1 MQYIKSYISGM
12 EFTLEEMRGQLAK
25 LKTRISAAC
34 AQAGRSRE
42 SVLLVWVSKFHPAEA
57 VENAIA
63 LGAKVFGEN
72 RVQEAE
78 SKFSERRVALDGST
92 VQCHVIGPVQSNK
105 LKKAAIVADC
115 IHSIASM
122 EAVEKLEKV
131 CAALPGEKVAVH
143 PGEKVAASG
152 KTLEILFQV
161 NAGEEETKSGLDVA
175 NADAFLAELERVAG
189 ACGPDGR
196 SEKFP
201 HLKFRGLMTIG
212 KNTGVAEDSRECFA
226 FLRNLQQK
234 YLARGGVFANFD
246 QLSMGMT
253 GDLEVAIE
261 EGSTMIRVG
270 TALFG
275 ERDYSKP
282 VNDPV

>member
-1 MQYIKSYISGM
+1 M
-12 EFTLEEMRGQLAK
+12 EFTLEEMRTHLAALEAK
-25 LKTRISAAC
+25 ISTAC
-34 AQAGRSRE
+34 KIAGRSRE
-42 SVLLVWVSKFHPAEA
+42 SVKLVWVSKFHPAEA
-57 VENAIA
+57 VENAIS
-63 LGAKVFGEN
+63 LGATDFGEN

-78 SKFSERRVALDGST
+78 LKFSTPRMALDGSR
-92 VQCHVIGPVQSNK
+92 VRCHVIGPVQSNK

-115 IHSIASM
+115 IHSIASI

-131 CAALPGEKVAVH
+131 CAALPGEN
-143 PGEKVAASG
+143 GSG
-152 KTLEILFQV
+152 KTLDILFQV
-161 NAGEEETKSGLDVA
+161 NAGEEETKSGLDVHEA
-175 NADAFLAELERVAG
+175 EAYLNGLAARGETA
-189 ACGPDGR
+189 
-196 SEKFP
+196 FP
-201 HLKFRGLMTIG
+201 HLRFRGLMTIG

-234 YLARGGVFANFD
+234 FLAKGGIFANFD

-275 ERDYSKP
+275 ERDYSK
-282 VNDPV
+282 

>member
-1 MQYIKSYISGM
+1 M
-12 EFTLEEMRGQLAK
+12 EFTLDEMREHLAA
-25 LKTRISAAC
+25 LEARIAEAC
-34 AQAGRSRE
+34 KIAGRSRD
-42 SVLLVWVSKFHPAEA
+42 SVKLVWVSKFHPAEA

-63 LGAKVFGEN
+63 LGATDFGEN

-78 SKFSERRVALDGST
+78 LKFSEPRIAKDGNRVR
-92 VQCHVIGPVQSNK
+92 CHVIGPVQSNK

-115 IHSIASM
+115 IHSIASI

-131 CAALPGEKVAVH
+131 CAAYPSENGA
-143 PGEKVAASG
+143 G
-152 KTLEILFQV
+152 KILDILFQI
-161 NAGEEETKSGLDVA
+161 NAGEEETKSGLDVHEA
-175 NADAFLAELERVAG
+175 EAFLADLESRGTAY
-189 ACGPDGR
+189 
-196 SEKFP
+196 P
-201 HLKFRGLMTIG
+201 HLRFRGLMTIG

-234 YLARGGVFANFD
+234 FLAKGGVFANFD

>member
-1 MQYIKSYISGM
+1 M
-12 EFTLEEMRGQLAK
+12 EFTLEEMREHLNA
-25 LKTRISAAC
+25 LESRIKAAC
-34 AQAGRSRE
+34 ESVGRPRE
-42 SVLLVWVSKFHPAEA
+42 SVQLVWVSKFHPVEA

-78 SKFSERRVALDGST
+78 SKFSERRVALDGSP

-115 IHSIASM
+115 IHSVASM

-131 CAALPGEKVAVH
+131 CAGLVDEKR
-143 PGEKVAASG
+143 PSG

-161 NAGEEETKSGLDVA
+161 NAGEEESKSGLDVA
-175 NADAFLAELERVAG
+175 CAEKFLLDLEAASASVQG
-189 ACGPDGR
+189 G
-196 SEKFP
+196 KFP

-234 YLARGGVFANFD
+234 FLNRGGIFANFD

>member
-1 MQYIKSYISGM
+1 M
-12 EFTLEEMRGQLAK
+12 EFTLEEMREHLAA
-25 LKTRISAAC
+25 LEARITEAC
-34 AQAGRSRE
+34 KVAGRSRD
-42 SVLLVWVSKFHPAEA
+42 SVKLVWVSKFHPAEA
-57 VENAIA
+57 VANAIA
-63 LGAKVFGEN
+63 LGATDFGEN

-78 SKFSERRVALDGST
+78 LKFSQPLTAKDGSR
-92 VQCHVIGPVQSNK
+92 VRCHVIGPVQSNK

-115 IHSIASM
+115 IHSIASI

-131 CAALPGEKVAVH
+131 CAAQDKV
-143 PGEKVAASG
+143 
-152 KTLEILFQV
+152 LEILFQI
-161 NAGEEETKSGLDVA
+161 NAGEEETKSGLDVHEAENFLNDLESRGA
-175 NADAFLAELERVAG
+175 NA
-189 ACGPDGR
+189 
-196 SEKFP
+196 FP
-201 HLKFRGLMTIG
+201 HLRFRGLMTIG

-234 YLARGGVFANFD
+234 FLAKGGAFANFD

>member
-1 MQYIKSYISGM
+1 M
-12 EFTLEEMRGQLAK
+12 EFTLEEMRSHLAA
-25 LKTRISAAC
+25 LETRISNAC
-34 AQAGRSRE
+34 KIAGRSRE
-42 SVLLVWVSKFHPAEA
+42 SVKLVWVSKFHPAEA
-57 VENAIA
+57 VENAISV
-63 LGAKVFGEN
+63 GATDFGEN

-78 SKFSERRVALDGST
+78 LKFATPRAALDGSR
-92 VQCHVIGPVQSNK
+92 VRCHVIGPVQSNK

-115 IHSIASM
+115 IHSIASI

-131 CAALPGEKVAVH
+131 CAALP
-143 PGEKVAASG
+143 
-152 KTLEILFQV
+152 KTLDILFQI
-161 NAGEEETKSGLDVA
+161 NAGEEETKSGLDVHEA
-175 NADAFLAELERVAG
+175 EAFLESLVTR
-189 ACGPDGR
+189 GP
-196 SEKFP
+196 SAFP
-201 HLKFRGLMTIG
+201 HLRFRGLMTIG

-234 YLARGGVFANFD
+234 FLAKGGVFANFD

-253 GDLEVAIE
+253 GDLEIAIE

>member
-1 MQYIKSYISGM
+1 M
-12 EFTLEEMRGQLAK
+12 EFTLDEMREHLAA
-25 LKTRISAAC
+25 LEARITEAC
-34 AQAGRSRE
+34 KIAGRSRD
-42 SVLLVWVSKFHPAEA
+42 SVKLVWVSKFHPAEA

-63 LGAKVFGEN
+63 LGATDFGEN

-78 SKFSERRVALDGST
+78 LKFSEPRTAKDGSR
-92 VQCHVIGPVQSNK
+92 VRCHVIGPVQSNK

-115 IHSIASM
+115 IHSIASI

-131 CAALPGEKVAVH
+131 CAAQNKILD
-143 PGEKVAASG
+143 
-152 KTLEILFQV
+152 ILFQI
-161 NAGEEETKSGLDVA
+161 NAGEEETKSGLDVH
-175 NADAFLAELERVAG
+175 DLR
-189 ACGPDGR
+189 
-196 SEKFP
+196 
-201 HLKFRGLMTIG
+201 FRGLMTIG
-212 KNTGVAEDSRECFA
+212 KNTGNAEDSRECFA

-234 YLARGGVFANFD
+234 FLAKGGVFANFD

>member
-1 MQYIKSYISGM
+1 M

-25 LKTRISAAC
+25 LETRISAAC
-34 AQAGRSRE
+34 EKAGRSRE

-78 SKFSERRVALDGST
+78 TKFSERRMALDGST

-115 IHSIASM
+115 IHSIANM

-131 CAALPGEKVAVH
+131 CAGLADAAH
-143 PGEKVAASG
+143 PEG

-175 NADAFLAELERVAG
+175 NAEAFLTELEARAG
-189 ACGPDGR
+189 ACDAAGK
-196 SEKFP
+196 SENFP
-201 HLKFRGLMTIG
+201 HLRFRGLMTIG

-234 YLARGGVFANFD
+234 FFARGGVFANFN

-253 GDLEVAIE
+253 GDLEVAVE

-282 VNDPV
+282 VNDPVR

>member
-1 MQYIKSYISGM
+1 M
-12 EFTLEEMRGQLAK
+12 EFTLEEMRTHLAA
-25 LKTRISAAC
+25 LEARISSAC
-34 AQAGRSRE
+34 KIAGRSRE
-42 SVLLVWVSKFHPAEA
+42 SVKLVWVSKFHPAEA
-57 VENAIA
+57 VENAIS
-63 LGAKVFGEN
+63 LGATDFGEN

-78 SKFSERRVALDGST
+78 LKFSTPRTALDGSR
-92 VQCHVIGPVQSNK
+92 VRCHVIGPVQSNK
-105 LKKAAIVADC
+105 LKKAAVVADC

-131 CAALPGEKVAVH
+131 CAALPGEN
-143 PGEKVAASG
+143 GSG
-152 KTLEILFQV
+152 KTLDILFQV
-161 NAGEEETKSGLDVA
+161 NAGEEETKSGLDVHEA
-175 NADAFLAELERVAG
+175 EAFLNGLAARGETA
-189 ACGPDGR
+189 
-196 SEKFP
+196 FP
-201 HLKFRGLMTIG
+201 HLRFRGLMTIG

-234 YLARGGVFANFD
+234 FLAKGGLFANFD

>member
-1 MQYIKSYISGM
+1 MK
-12 EFTLEEMRGQLAK
+12 FTLDEMREHLAA
-25 LKTRISAAC
+25 LEARISEAC
-34 AQAGRSRE
+34 KIAGRSRE
-42 SVLLVWVSKFHPAEA
+42 SVKLVWVSKFHPAEA

-63 LGAKVFGEN
+63 LGATDFGEN

-78 SKFSERRVALDGST
+78 LKFSEPRTALDGSR
-92 VQCHVIGPVQSNK
+92 VRCHVIGPVQSNK
-105 LKKAAIVADC
+105 LKKAALVADC
-115 IHSIASM
+115 IHSIASI

-131 CAALPGEKVAVH
+131 CAAAANGE
-143 PGEKVAASG
+143 G
-152 KTLEILFQV
+152 KILDILFQV
-161 NAGEEETKSGLDVA
+161 NAGEEETKSGLDVHEA
-175 NADAFLAELERVAG
+175 EAFLEDLEKRAG
-189 ACGPDGR
+189 AAVDGK
-196 SEKFP
+196 SENFP
-201 HLKFRGLMTIG
+201 HLRFCGLMTIG

-226 FLRNLQQK
+226 FLRGLRDK
-234 YLARGGVFANFD
+234 FLAKGGAFAAFD

>member
-1 MQYIKSYISGM
+1 M
-12 EFTLEEMRGQLAK
+12 EFTLEEMREHLAA
-25 LKTRISAAC
+25 LEARISEAC
-34 AQAGRSRE
+34 KIAGRSRD
-42 SVLLVWVSKFHPAEA
+42 SVKLVWVSKFHPAEA
-57 VENAIA
+57 VANAIA
-63 LGAKVFGEN
+63 LGATDFGEN

-78 SKFSERRVALDGST
+78 LKFSQPLTAKDGSR
-92 VQCHVIGPVQSNK
+92 VRCHVIGPVQSNK

-115 IHSIASM
+115 IHSIASI

-131 CAALPGEKVAVH
+131 CAARPGNGADASQGKV
-143 PGEKVAASG
+143 
-152 KTLEILFQV
+152 LDILFQV
-161 NAGEEETKSGLDVA
+161 NAGEEETKSGLDVHEAENFLNDLEARGA
-175 NADAFLAELERVAG
+175 NA
-189 ACGPDGR
+189 
-196 SEKFP
+196 FP
-201 HLKFRGLMTIG
+201 HLRFRGLMTIG

-234 YLARGGVFANFD
+234 FLAKGGAFANFD

>member
-1 MQYIKSYISGM
+1 M
-12 EFTLEEMRGQLAK
+12 EFTLEEMREHLAA
-25 LKTRISAAC
+25 LEARISEAC
-34 AQAGRSRE
+34 KIAGRSRD
-42 SVLLVWVSKFHPAEA
+42 SVKLVWVSKFHPAEA
-57 VENAIA
+57 VANAIA
-63 LGAKVFGEN
+63 LGATDFGEN

-78 SKFSERRVALDGST
+78 LKFSEPLTAKDGSR
-92 VQCHVIGPVQSNK
+92 VRCHVIGPVQSNK

-115 IHSIASM
+115 IHSIASI

-131 CAALPGEKVAVH
+131 CAAYPSENGA
-143 PGEKVAASG
+143 G
-152 KTLEILFQV
+152 KILDILFQI
-161 NAGEEETKSGLDVA
+161 NAGEEETKSGLDVHEA
-175 NADAFLAELERVAG
+175 EAFLADLESRG
-189 ACGPDGR
+189 AAY
-196 SEKFP
+196 P
-201 HLKFRGLMTIG
+201 HLRFRGLMTIG

-234 YLARGGVFANFD
+234 FLAKGGVFANFD

-275 ERDYSKP
+275 ERDYSK
-282 VNDPV
+282 

>member
-1 MQYIKSYISGM
+1 MR
-12 EFTLEEMRGQLAK
+12 EHLAALEA
-25 LKTRISAAC
+25 RITEAC
-34 AQAGRSRE
+34 KIAGRSRD
-42 SVLLVWVSKFHPAEA
+42 SVKLVWVSKFHPAEA

-63 LGAKVFGEN
+63 LGATDFGEN

-78 SKFSERRVALDGST
+78 LKFSTPRTALDGSR
-92 VQCHVIGPVQSNK
+92 VRCHVIGPVQSNK

-115 IHSIASM
+115 IHSIASI

-131 CAALPGEKVAVH
+131 CAAQNKILD
-143 PGEKVAASG
+143 
-152 KTLEILFQV
+152 ILFQV
-161 NAGEEETKSGLDVA
+161 NAGEEETKSGLDVHDA
-175 NADAFLAELERVAG
+175 EAFLADLESRG
-189 ACGPDGR
+189 A
-196 SEKFP
+196 SAYP
-201 HLKFRGLMTIG
+201 HLRFRGLMTIG
-212 KNTGVAEDSRECFA
+212 KNTGVAEDSRDCFA

-234 YLARGGVFANFD
+234 FLAKGGVFANFD

-282 VNDPV
+282 IV

>member
-1 MQYIKSYISGM
+1 M
-12 EFTLEEMRGQLAK
+12 EFTLDEMREHLAA
-25 LKTRISAAC
+25 LEARIAEAC
-34 AQAGRSRE
+34 KIAGRSRD
-42 SVLLVWVSKFHPAEA
+42 SVKLVWVSKFHPAEA

-63 LGAKVFGEN
+63 LGATDFGEN

-78 SKFSERRVALDGST
+78 LKFSVPRTAKDGSR
-92 VQCHVIGPVQSNK
+92 VRCHVIGPVQSNK

-115 IHSIASM
+115 IHSIASI

-131 CAALPGEKVAVH
+131 CAAQNKILN
-143 PGEKVAASG
+143 
-152 KTLEILFQV
+152 ILFQI
-161 NAGEEETKSGLDVA
+161 NAGEEETKSGLDVHEA
-175 NADAFLAELERVAG
+175 EAFLADLESRG
-189 ACGPDGR
+189 ANAY
-196 SEKFP
+196 P
-201 HLKFRGLMTIG
+201 HLRFRGLMTIG
-212 KNTGVAEDSRECFA
+212 KNTGVAEDSRECFV
-226 FLRNLQQK
+226 FLRHLQQK
-234 YLARGGVFANFD
+234 FLAKGGVFANFD

>member
-1 MQYIKSYISGM
+1 M
-12 EFTLEEMRGQLAK
+12 EYTLEEMREHLAA
-25 LKTRISAAC
+25 LEARIQNAC
-34 AQAGRSRE
+34 NLAGRNRD
-42 SVLLVWVSKFHPAEA
+42 SVKLVWVSKFHPAEA
-57 VENAIA
+57 VENAIS
-63 LGAKVFGEN
+63 LGATDFGEN

-78 SKFSERRVALDGST
+78 LKFSTPRMALDGSR
-92 VQCHVIGPVQSNK
+92 VRCHVIGPVQSNK

-115 IHSIASM
+115 IHSIASI

-131 CAALPGEKVAVH
+131 CAALPGNGAD
-143 PGEKVAASG
+143 ASQG
-152 KTLEILFQV
+152 KILDILFQI
-161 NAGEEETKSGLDVA
+161 NAGEEETKSGLDIHEA
-175 NADAFLAELERVAG
+175 EAFLESVAARG
-189 ACGPDGR
+189 ETA
-196 SEKFP
+196 FP
-201 HLKFRGLMTIG
+201 HLRFRGLMTIG

-234 YLARGGVFANFD
+234 FLAKGGVFAKFD

>member
-1 MQYIKSYISGM
+1 M
-12 EFTLEEMRGQLAK
+12 EFTFDEMREHLDVLEA
-25 LKTRISAAC
+25 RIADAC
-34 AQAGRSRE
+34 KVAGRSRE

-78 SKFSERRVALDGST
+78 SKFAERRFAKDGSP

-115 IHSIASM
+115 IHSIASI

-131 CAALPGEKVAVH
+131 CAGLAASALPGV
-143 PGEKVAASG
+143 GNVAALPGDSADG
-152 KTLEILFQV
+152 KILDILFQV

-175 NADAFLAELERVAG
+175 NAEAFLTELESRAG
-189 ACGPDGR
+189 ACDADGK

-201 HLKFRGLMTIG
+201 HLRFRGLMTIG

-226 FLRNLQQK
+226 FLRNLRDK
-234 YLARGGVFANFD
+234 FRARGGVFAKFD

-275 ERDYSKP
+275 ERDYSKD
-282 VNDPV
+282 VGK

>member
-1 MQYIKSYISGM
+1 M
-12 EFTLEEMRGQLAK
+12 EFTLEEMREHLNV
-25 LKTRISAAC
+25 LETRIAAAC
-34 AQAGRSRE
+34 KNADRARE
-42 SVLLVWVSKFHPAEA
+42 SVKLVWVSKFHPASA
-57 VENAIA
+57 VEKAIA
-63 LGAKVFGEN
+63 LGAHDFGEN

-78 SKFSERRVALDGST
+78 LKFSARRTAIDGAP
-92 VQCHVIGPVQSNK
+92 VMCHVIGPVQSNK

-122 EAVEKLEKV
+122 EAVDKLEKV
-131 CAALPGEKVAVH
+131 CAGLAG
-143 PGEKVAASG
+143 G
-152 KTLEILFQV
+152 KILDILFQV

-175 NADAFLAELERVAG
+175 NAEAFLAELET
-189 ACGPDGR
+189 
-196 SEKFP
+196 KNFP
-201 HLKFRGLMTIG
+201 HLRFRGLMTIG

-234 YLARGGVFANFD
+234 FFARGGVFANFD

-275 ERDYSKP
+275 ERDYGKP
-282 VNDPV
+282 

>member
-1 MQYIKSYISGM
+1 MPFLEQYIKSYISVM

-25 LKTRISAAC
+25 LETRISAAC

-78 SKFSERRVALDGST
+78 SKFSERRVALDGSP

-131 CAALPGEKVAVH
+131 CAALPGDN
-143 PGEKVAASG
+143 G

-161 NAGEEETKSGLDVA
+161 NAGEEETKSGLDIA
-175 NADAFLAELERVAG
+175 RADEFLAALE
-189 ACGPDGR
+189 GR
-196 SEKFP
+196 NFP

-234 YLARGGVFANFD
+234 YLAKGGVFANFD

>member
-1 MQYIKSYISGM
+1 M
-12 EFTLEEMRGQLAK
+12 EFSLDEMRVHLDA
-25 LKTRISAAC
+25 LEARIADAC
-34 AQAGRSRE
+34 KIAGRSRDM
-42 SVLLVWVSKFHPAEA
+42 VKLVWVSKFHPAEA
-57 VENAIA
+57 VENAIS
-63 LGAKVFGEN
+63 LGATDFGEN

-78 SKFSERRVALDGST
+78 LKFSAPRMAKDGSR
-92 VQCHVIGPVQSNK
+92 VRCHVIGPVQSNK

-115 IHSIASM
+115 IHSIASI
-122 EAVEKLEKV
+122 EAVEKLERV
-131 CAALPGEKVAVH
+131 CAALPGE
-143 PGEKVAASG
+143 SG
-152 KTLEILFQV
+152 AGKILDILFQV
-161 NAGEEETKSGLDVA
+161 NAGEEETKSGLDVHEA
-175 NADAFLAELERVAG
+175 EAFLNGLAEKAG
-189 ACGPDGR
+189 AATDDGK
-196 SEKFP
+196 SENFP
-201 HLKFRGLMTIG
+201 HLRFRGLMTIG

-226 FLRNLQQK
+226 FLRTLQQK
-234 YLARGGVFANFD
+234 FLAKGGAFARFD

>member
-1 MQYIKSYISGM
+1 MNTTM
-12 EFTLEEMRGQLAK
+12 EFTLEEMRSHLAA
-25 LKTRISAAC
+25 LEARISDAC
-34 AQAGRSRE
+34 KIAGRSRE
-42 SVLLVWVSKFHPAEA
+42 SVKLVWVSKFHPAEA
-57 VENAIA
+57 VENAIS
-63 LGAKVFGEN
+63 LGATDFGEN

-78 SKFSERRVALDGST
+78 LKFSTPRMALDGSR
-92 VQCHVIGPVQSNK
+92 VRCHVIGPVQSNK

-115 IHSIASM
+115 IHSIASI

-131 CAALPGEKVAVH
+131 CAALPGNGAD
-143 PGEKVAASG
+143 ASQG
-152 KTLEILFQV
+152 KILDILFQI
-161 NAGEEETKSGLDVA
+161 NAGEEETKSGLDVHEA
-175 NADAFLAELERVAG
+175 EAFLESLTARGQTA
-189 ACGPDGR
+189 
-196 SEKFP
+196 FP
-201 HLKFRGLMTIG
+201 HLRFRGLMTIG

-234 YLARGGVFANFD
+234 FLAKGGVFANFD